1 MPRLLAGLTI
11 ALLCLWVCVRG
22 LRARRTRQL
31 AWLGFG
37 SVGLAVAASVG
48 ALATGDADLARLA
61 FALSLL
67 SIGFALAVLVSLA
80 PLPARSVWMRV
91 PLVALS
97 LWTATLAAFVQ
108 TTSAPSGV
116 LVWATYALAVLVA
129 AGLVALLLQGR
140 ERGIVERGELR
151 VPSVRFD
158 CPRCGTRADW
168 GRGIAACTDC
178 GLFLHLHWPAEGSNK
193 GVTDAA
199 RTLRFACP
207 QCRSAHAWPVGTSSC
222 PGCGLEVA
230 LHWNVQ
236 GASQATSKGKADAA
250 G

>member
-1 MPRLLAGLTI
+1 MARLLVALTI
-11 ALLCLWVCVRG
+11 VLLCLATCVRG

-31 AWLGFG
+31 SWLGFG
-37 SVGLAVAASVG
+37 AVALALVG
-48 ALATGDADLARLA
+48 TVAALATGDEDLARLP

-80 PLPARSVWMRV
+80 PLPARHVRMRV

-97 LWTATLAAFVQ
+97 LWGATLAAFVQ
-108 TTSAPSGV
+108 ASTAPSRA
-116 LVWATYALAVLVA
+116 LVYGTYALAALV
-129 AGLVALLLQGR
+129 GVGVVALLRLGR
-140 ERGIVERGELR
+140 ERGFVERGDGET
-151 VPSVRFD
+151 PSVRFD

-178 GLFLHLHWPAEGSNK
+178 GLFLHLHWPADGPPK
-193 GVTDAA
+193 VTDAA

-207 QCRSAHAWPVGTSSC
+207 GCRRAHAWPVGTSSC
-222 PGCGLEVA
+222 PGCALAVA

-236 GASQATSKGKADAA
+236 GADRRPA
-250 G
+250 